1 MKFLTWLKGLFNKA
15 SKTKMEPIIGNA
27 ITLQQEGDL
36 STENT
41 STILPGAELI
51 QAGADTSG
59 VIVDN
64 TLQVDSASQP
74 VAGTVISG
82 EDQAAS
88 QVVPQ
93 PAGDVSEL
101 DATLSRVKALLLV
114 ADHEVTDVWDDAVAF
129 VKKAIK
135 AEEEVADKLETVLLV
150 AGHDVSDVLKDA
162 FAFAKKY

>member
-41 STILPGAELI
+41 STILPGAELT

-59 VIVDN
+59 VGVDN
-64 TLQVDSASQP
+64 TLQVAPASLL
-74 VAGTVISG
+74 VGGTVAL
-82 EDQAAS
+82 AAAPAGS
-88 QVVPQ
+88 QVMPQ
-93 PAGDVSEL
+93 PTGEVSEL

-114 ADHEVTDVWDDAVAF
+114 ADHAVTDVWDDAVAF

-135 AEEEVADKLETVLLV
+135 TEEELADKLETVLLV